1 MTATRFFC
9 HSWANQNTVFLPYK
23 SLSIR
28 CIRQLDVAGSFE
40 CFPFAFRS
48 HLPGIF
54 PDTVIPL
61 CVADN
66 VEVPA
71 NDMEV
76 NDEPATADAGATAVI
91 ANGGSARE
99 ETDPSQRWKSLETLL
114 CRESP
119 FGAETGQLAVGM
131 YEPFEDV
138 SGKMFPRPKACIYW
152 NFLGNYSEM
161 MNPSRG

>member
-1 MTATRFFC
+1 MFP
-9 HSWANQNTVFLPYK
+9 NTVI
-23 SLSIR
+23 S
-28 CIRQLDVAGSFE
+28 
-40 CFPFAFRS
+40 
-48 HLPGIF
+48 
-54 PDTVIPL
+54 L

-76 NDEPATADAGATAVI
+76 NDEPAMADAGAMAVI
-91 ANGGSARE
+91 ANGGSAME

-114 CRESP
+114 RRESP

-138 SGKMFPRPKACIYW
+138 SGKMFPWPKACISW
-152 NFLGNYSEM
+152 EISW
-161 MNPSRG
+161 